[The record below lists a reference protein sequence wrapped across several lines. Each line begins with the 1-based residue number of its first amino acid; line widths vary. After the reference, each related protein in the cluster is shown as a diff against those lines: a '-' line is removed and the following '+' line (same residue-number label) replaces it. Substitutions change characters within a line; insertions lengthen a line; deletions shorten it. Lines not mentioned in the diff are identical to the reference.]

1 MPFLI
6 AALLAVVL
14 AAAALAA
21 ASVADWKSAA
31 PAAVASPQGGAA
43 ELRARGTCA
52 TCGRV
57 QSVRRL
63 AARGGAPATYEIT
76 VRLRDG
82 STHVHTDAT
91 PANWRRGESVV
102 FIAGERRRGG

>member
-1 MPFLI
+1 MAFLI
-6 AALLAVVL
+6 AGFVAVVL
-14 AAAALAA
+14 AAAALVA

-31 PAAVASPQGGAA
+31 PAAAASSQGGAV
-43 ELRARGTCA
+43 EPRTRATCA
-52 TCGRV
+52 ACGRV
-57 QSVRRL
+57 QSVRRV

-102 FIAGERRRGG
+102 FIAGEPIGR